1 MYDVQRGVQG
11 TCIVYRMTVSLLFNI
26 HSLWVALFTTLAK
39 FKFQPFLPMFIGRIT
54 HDTGNKRGPYLQRL
68 GVEKQKIRVLP
79 RDQRSFVLF
88 QPHRPGGM
96 QRSRVQ
102 CFRHAATRERLKESH
117 VVTVSQVAFAVC
129 MEVNAR
135 RIVNQSVLWSPT
147 VIENKYCAVSN
158 KYRTWHT
165 LTM

>member
-1 MYDVQRGVQG
+1 MTSDLLICMYREVQG
-11 TCIVYRMTVSLLFNI
+11 VRVQFMTPVSLLFDK

-39 FKFQPFLPMFIGRIT
+39 FKLQPFFPMFIGRIT
-54 HDTGNKRGPYLQRL
+54 HHTGNKRGPYLQRL

-129 MEVNAR
+129 REVNAR
-135 RIVNQSVLWSPT
+135 RIVNQSVFVHLQ
-147 VIENKYCAVSN
+147 
-158 KYRTWHT
+158 
-165 LTM
+165 